1 MIGQIWAVA
10 VLNIQSIVS
19 RSGASAV
26 IVVGTGGVVGVLTLV
41 LSMAGG
47 LDAVFKNSIEPD
59 RAIVLRD
66 GSIEEMSSVIPG
78 NHLSLI
84 RSIPE
89 VAIAA
94 GELYGV
100 ADIEKRSSGTPAN
113 LVVRGTEAQSFQV
126 RPELSITQGRNFQP
140 GRNEAIVGVGAH
152 REFLGL
158 DVGSQIEVRGI
169 KWLVVG
175 LFEDDGSAAE
185 SEIWVDL
192 PMAASAFRRG
202 NTLTTVRLRLNRS
215 EGLNA
220 VNENMKANPELQ
232 TKAVSEE
239 RFYSEQ
245 SEGATKVIRVFGN
258 VVVVIMAIGAIF
270 AALNT
275 MYSAVAARTFEIA
288 TLRAIGFGGLPVA
301 VSVMVEAMVLAV
313 AGGVLGA
320 LVVYVMFHNFS
331 VTTMNQAAFS
341 QLSFS
346 FDVSP
351 EVMSYGLVWAVA
363 LGFLGGLLPA
373 VRAAR
378 LPVTV
383 ALRGE

>member
-1 MIGQIWAVA
+1 MTGQIWAVA

-47 LDAVFKNSIEPD
+47 LDAVFKNSMEPD

-66 GSIEEMSSVIPG
+66 GSTDEMSSVIPG

-140 GRNEAIVGVGAH
+140 RRNEAIVGVGAH

-158 DVGSQIEVRGI
+158 DVGSQIEVRGT

-175 LFEDDGSAAE
+175 LFEDDGSATE

-202 NTLTTVRLRLNRS
+202 NTLTTVRLRLNRP

-220 VNENMKANPELQ
+220 VNENMKANPQLQ

-288 TLRAIGFGGLPVA
+288 TLRA
-301 VSVMVEAMVLAV
+301 
-313 AGGVLGA
+313 
-320 LVVYVMFHNFS
+320 
-331 VTTMNQAAFS
+331 
-341 QLSFS
+341 
-346 FDVSP
+346 
-351 EVMSYGLVWAVA
+351 
-363 LGFLGGLLPA
+363 
-373 VRAAR
+373 
-378 LPVTV
+378 
-383 ALRGE
+383 